1 MAFDFSYDDKGI
13 TLTVHQESPGFL
25 KSIFA
30 RPKGLKLDDLSAKD
44 RNLLFAIADLR
55 QAAESYPDGLKTAD
69 TAIWISH
76 DLASE
81 LDAQTANTLGLPR
94 IVDLIFKTDVEGVP
108 GQDQFRLRHEWLRLG
123 ERQAVTRIG
132 CILKT
137 SDGLRRLPR
146 WLLDAIKVSVSFK
159 MGSDLQ
165 AHWEALA
172 RFRQALEP
180 GFHQDPSSASAQ
192 LGMSDFLRRLHV
204 QIADGFSI
212 MPTGSDI
219 DPEFEVVPFSRQA
232 LEEENAQS
240 DDGEVSVTMAELA
253 GRPLKEFQNRVR
265 SKGAMSA
272 YRIGSGRFL
281 VIDRSAAP
289 ALKVMA
295 EMHHASREERAAF
308 IKNPRQK
315 ITAAI
320 EQDLRDRGILDGLSE
335 AQQEEMIEK
344 VAFPTFVETK
354 EYSARVTGKTIYT
367 GPSVVVTE
375 GSGTTWLPEVFGEN
389 VARLIKGLPVEELE
403 AIEEKIQQAISEGR
417 ESIEFDGEHIAASPT
432 TERAIRRQIQTLID
446 EQEGKPNSDEVE
458 GAPSPDPGA
467 GTAGPIILEVKENL
481 EQVQWRV
488 KVEPRKAVIPV
499 AVPSNVRT
507 PLKSHQVESFKWQVE
522 AWKSGLPGIL
532 NADEQG
538 LGKTLQTLSFI
549 AWLKAQMAQRDAK
562 PKGPILIV
570 APTSLLENWEQEVD
584 RHLTHGG
591 LGHLIRLYGSGIS
604 TRRRQG
610 AHGKDTLDGEEH
622 LDLAFLHEAM
632 ATGSGHQYWL
642 LTTYT
647 TLTNYQHSL
656 GAIPFSALVF
666 DEIQALK
673 NPGSLRSIA
682 GLAMNADFRIGL
694 TGTPIEN
701 TTTDLW
707 AIMEQLVPGRLVPL
721 TEFRKLY
728 NTPEEGRLKVLYEF
742 VFQENHGLP
751 PMALRRL
758 KEDVAKELPSKTRI
772 LHPRLMPDVQAEAY
786 ERARDKLA
794 TGTKGA
800 ALKML
805 HHIRSV
811 SVHPAI
817 TAIESAEEF
826 IDLSGR
832 LKACFEIIDGIHA
845 RGERALVFIEHIQ
858 MQYRFIELLKM
869 RYGLRH
875 IDLINGSTP
884 VHKRQDIVNRFQTHL
899 VHDQGFD
906 VLVLGPKAA
915 GTGLTLTAATHV
927 IHLSR
932 WWNPAVEEQ
941 CNDRVHRIGQ
951 TKEVTVHIPMAIHS
965 EFREKSFDCLLH
977 SLMTRKR
984 KLASSALWP
993 MGDTDADAE
1002 QLQKMLAE
1010 DVRSAELGDPV
1021 HSAILR
1027 TFERDQVTPPEQL
1040 LDRSYRFE

>member
-13 TLTVHQESPGFL
+13 TLKVHQEAPGFL
-25 KSIFA
+25 KSLFS
-30 RPKGLKLDDLSAKD
+30 RPKGMSLDELSAKD
-44 RNLLFAIADLR
+44 RNLLFAIADLK
-55 QAAESYPDGLKTAD
+55 QVAENHVDGLRTDD
-69 TAIWISH
+69 TSIWMSH
-76 DLASE
+76 EVGAE
-81 LDAQTANTLGLPR
+81 LDAQTATTLGLPPV
-94 IVDLIFKTDVEGVP
+94 VDLIFKTDVEGVP
-108 GQDQFRLRHEWLRLG
+108 GQDQFRLRHEWLRLS
-123 ERQAVTRIG
+123 EKQVVTRIG
-132 CILKT
+132 CILRT
-137 SDGLRRLPR
+137 SDGLRRLPK
-146 WLLDAIKVSVSFK
+146 WLLDAIKVSETFK
-159 MGSDLQ
+159 TGSDLHT
-165 AHWEALA
+165 HWEALA

-180 GFHQDPSSASAQ
+180 GFHQEAATASAQ
-192 LGMSDFLRRLHV
+192 MGMSDFLRRLNV

-212 MPTGSDI
+212 TPTGSDI
-219 DPEFEVVPFSRQA
+219 APEFEVVPFSRKA
-232 LEEENAQS
+232 LEEENEEAE
-240 DDGEVSVTMAELA
+240 DGEVSVTMAELA
-253 GRPLKEFQNRVR
+253 GRPLKEFQKRVR
-265 SKGAMSA
+265 DKGALSA
-272 YRIGSGRFL
+272 YKVGSSRFL

-295 EMHHASREERAAF
+295 EMHRAPREERAAF

-320 EQDLRDRGILDGLSE
+320 EQDLRDRGMLEDLSE

-367 GPSVVVTE
+367 GPSMVVSE
-375 GSGTTWLPEVFGEN
+375 GSGTTWLPEVFGES
-389 VARLIKGLPVEELE
+389 VARLIKGLPIEQLE
-403 AIEEKIQQAISEGR
+403 VIEEKIQQAISEGL
-417 ESIEFDGEHIAASPT
+417 ESIEYEGEHIAASPT
-432 TERAIRRQIQTLID
+432 TERAIRRQIQTLIE
-446 EQEGKPNSDEVE
+446 EQEGKPENDDIEAEPEPEPETES
-458 GAPSPDPGA
+458 
-467 GTAGPIILEVKENL
+467 TGPIILEVKENL
-481 EQVQWRV
+481 EQVQWRA
-488 KVEPRKAVIPV
+488 KVEPRKALIPV
-499 AVPSNVRT
+499 ALPENIRT
-507 PLKSHQVESFKWQVE
+507 PLKSHQVDSFKWQVE

-538 LGKTLQTLSFI
+538 LGKTLQTISFI
-549 AWLKAQMAQRDAK
+549 AWLKAQMAQKGAK

-570 APTSLLENWEQEVD
+570 APTSLLENWEQEVE
-584 RHLTHGG
+584 RHLSPGG

-604 TRRRQG
+604 SRRRHG
-610 AHGKDTLDGEEH
+610 AYGKDTLDGEEH
-622 LDLAFLHEAM
+622 LDLAFMHEAM
-632 ATGSGHQYWL
+632 ASGLGHNYWL

-656 GAIPFSALVF
+656 GAVPFSALVF

-673 NPGSLRSIA
+673 NPGSLRAIA
-682 GLAMNADFRIGL
+682 GMAMNADFRIGL

-701 TTTDLW
+701 STTDLW
-707 AIMEQLVPGRLVPL
+707 AILEQLAPGRLVPL

-728 NTPEEGRLKVLYEF
+728 STPEEGRLNALYEF
-742 VFQENHGLP
+742 VFEANQGLP

-772 LHPRLMPDVQAEAY
+772 LHPRVMPDVQAEAY

-817 TAIESAEEF
+817 TAIENADEF

-845 RGERALVFIEHIQ
+845 RKERVLVFIEHIQ

-899 VHDQGFD
+899 EHDQGFD

-951 TKEVTVHIPMAIHS
+951 TKEVTIHIPMAIHGD
-965 EFREKSFDCLLH
+965 FREKSFDCLLH

-1010 DVRSAELGDPV
+1010 EVRSADAGDPV

-1027 TFERDQVTPPEQL
+1027 TFERDQVTPPEQRS
-1040 LDRSYRFE
+1040 DRSYQYD

>member
-1 MAFDFSYDDKGI
+1 LAFDFSYDDKGI
-13 TLTVHQESPGFL
+13 TLTVHQEAPGFL
-25 KSIFA
+25 KSLFA
-30 RPKGLKLDDLSAKD
+30 RPKGLKLEDLSAKN
-44 RNLLFAIADLR
+44 RNLLFAIADLK
-55 QAAESYPDGLKTAD
+55 QAAESYPDSLRTDD
-69 TAIWISH
+69 TSIWMSH
-76 DLASE
+76 DVAAE
-81 LDAQTANTLGLPR
+81 LDAQTANTLGLPPV
-94 IVDLIFKTDVEGVP
+94 VDLIFKTDAEGVP

-123 ERQAVTRIG
+123 ERQVVTRIG
-132 CILKT
+132 SILKT
-137 SDGLRRLPR
+137 SDGLRRLPK
-146 WLLDAIKVSVSFK
+146 WLLHAIKVSESFK
-159 MGSDLQ
+159 TGSDLQ

-180 GFHQDPSSASAQ
+180 GFHQEDASAGAQ
-192 LGMSDFLRRLHV
+192 MGMSDFLRRLHV

-219 DPEFEVVPFSRQA
+219 DPEFEVVPFSHQA
-232 LEEENAQS
+232 LEEENEDT

-272 YRIGSGRFL
+272 YKVGSGRFL
-281 VIDRSAAP
+281 VIGRSAAP

-295 EMHHASREERAAF
+295 EMHHAPREERAAF
-308 IKNPRQK
+308 IRNPRQK

-320 EQDLRDRGILDGLSE
+320 EQDLRDRGVLDGLTE
-335 AQQEEMIEK
+335 TQQEEMIEK

-354 EYSARVTGKTIYT
+354 EYSARVTGKTIYS
-367 GPSVVVTE
+367 GPSMVVTE
-375 GSGTTWLPEVFGEN
+375 GSGTTWLPEVFGES

-403 AIEEKIQQAISEGR
+403 VIEEKIQQAISEGH
-417 ESIEFDGEHIAASPT
+417 ESIEYDGEHIAASPT
-432 TERAIRRQIQTLID
+432 TERAIRRQIQTLIE
-446 EQEGKPNSDEVE
+446 EQEGKPDTDQAKEDP
-458 GAPSPDPGA
+458 APEPEPGPE
-467 GTAGPIILEVKENL
+467 GPIILEVKENL

-488 KVEPRKAVIPV
+488 KIEPRKALIPV
-499 AVPSNVRT
+499 TLPENVRT

-538 LGKTLQTLSFI
+538 LGKTLQTISFI
-549 AWLKAQMAQRDAK
+549 AWLKAQMAQQGAK
-562 PKGPILIV
+562 PNGPILIV
-570 APTSLLENWEQEVD
+570 APTSLLENWEQEVE
-584 RHLTHGG
+584 RHLTPGG

-604 TRRRQG
+604 TRRRHG
-610 AHGKDTLDGEEH
+610 AQGKDTLDGEEH
-622 LDLAFLHEAM
+622 LDLSFLHEAM

-673 NPGSLRSIA
+673 NPGSLRAIA
-682 GLAMNADFRIGL
+682 GMAMNADFRIGL

-701 TTTDLW
+701 STTDLW

-728 NTPEEGRLKVLYEF
+728 NTPEEGHLKALYEF
-742 VFQENHGLP
+742 VFEANQGLP

-772 LHPRLMPDVQAEAY
+772 LHPRVMPDVQAEAY
-786 ERARDKLA
+786 EQARDKLA
-794 TGTKGA
+794 TGTRGA

-832 LKACFEIIDGIHA
+832 LKACFEIMDGIHS
-845 RGERALVFIEHIQ
+845 RGERVLVFIEHIQ

-875 IDLINGSTP
+875 VDLINGSTP

-899 VHDQGFD
+899 EHDQGFD

-951 TKEVTVHIPMAIHS
+951 TKEVTIHIPMAIHGD
-965 EFREKSFDCLLH
+965 FREKSFDCLLH

-1010 DVRSAELGDPV
+1010 EVRSADPGDPV
-1021 HSAILR
+1021 QSAIKR
-1027 TFERDQVTPPEQL
+1027 TFERDKSPMPEQL
-1040 LDRSYRFE
+1040 DGQSYRYE